1 MLDLNG
7 LNALVTGATGG
18 IGGATAKL
26 LARHGAQVAISGTR
40 VQKLEELSAEIG
52 DSAVPLA
59 CDLSDGE
66 AVADLPKRA
75 ISAMGSVDILVSN
88 AGITRDSLL
97 LRLSDEDWQKVIDV
111 NLTASMVLARGVLR
125 SMMRTRWGRIILV
138 SSVVG
143 HTGNPGQVNY
153 AAAKSGLTGFAKSLA
168 AEVANRGITANLV
181 APGFVETAMTDSLK
195 DEQKS
200 ALLSRIPAGRM
211 GSVDEVGAAVLY
223 LASREA
229 GYVTGQTLHVNGG
242 MAMF

>member
-7 LNALVTGATGG
+7 LNVLVTGATGG
-18 IGGATAKL
+18 IGGATARL
-26 LARHGAQVAISGTR
+26 LARHGAHVAVSGTR
-40 VQKLEELSAEIG
+40 VQILEELSAEIG

-59 CDLSDGE
+59 CDLSDRE
-66 AVADLPKRA
+66 AVAGLPERA

-97 LRLSDEDWQKVIDV
+97 LRLSDDDWQKVIDV

-125 SMMRTRWGRIILV
+125 SMMKARWGRIVLV
-138 SSVVG
+138 SSIVG

-153 AAAKSGLTGFAKSLA
+153 AASKSGLTGFAKSLA
-168 AEVANRGITANLV
+168 AEVANRGITVNLV
-181 APGFVETAMTDSLK
+181 APGFVETAMTDGLK